1 MLTMHCA
8 VLRPAASGPL
18 TVAAPILAM
27 RSWCWQRID
36 DMRAG
41 VHQKPYMSL
50 EVEVAGTA
58 LVGGTCASIRPTPA
72 IMCMVLQRRRAV
84 HAALGATWG
93 GTAGAQPD
101 NTQRTLSLSV
111 KPLAKLLDYS
121 RAHHQDR
128 RNPVAM
134 RVSCFFLLACA
145 ACGALHLPPMTR
157 GGALLLPR
165 GTAVMMAKKAAVK
178 KDGAAAAALRRTH
191 VAACAPTA
199 LTPPPSPSPSSA
211 SPPSS
216 SLASPPPWQ

>member
-84 HAALGATWG
+84 HAGRAPRGEERPGHSTHNCPCL
-93 GTAGAQPD
+93 P
-101 NTQRTLSLSV
+101 
-111 KPLAKLLDYS
+111 KLLLIT
-121 RAHHQDR
+121 AELTAKTVE
-128 RNPVAM
+128 NPVAM

-145 ACGALHLPPMTR
+145 GCGALHLPPMTR

-199 LTPPPSPSPSSA
+199 LTPPPSPSPFST